1 MSPTQQASL
10 RWMQIAGVASSLQPP
25 EASAPCVVV
34 WHLAARRCTAMAAR
48 RVAAGLRLPRPAAA
62 RRDAAPLAAAVAA
75 AARQEGLLHPLAICG
90 GTGTWGARWGLGG
103 SKEDKVRV
111 EVGSEVRVGLWWAKF
126 TYRPSKCIISG
137 WVLRISGIS
146 GTGV

>member
-1 MSPTQQASL
+1 
-10 RWMQIAGVASSLQPP
+10 MQIAGVASSLQPL

-34 WHLAARRCTAMAAR
+34 WHLAARRCAAVAAR
-48 RVAAGLRLPRPAAA
+48 RVAAGLRLLRPAAA
-62 RRDAAPLAAAVAA
+62 RRDAAPLAA

-137 WVLRISGIS
+137 WVLRVSSIL

>member
-1 MSPTQQASL
+1 M
-10 RWMQIAGVASSLQPP
+10 RRGVAPGRPLLGSGCRGPRLR
-25 EASAPCVVV
+25 VVT
-34 WHLAARRCTAMAAR
+34 LRRS
-48 RVAAGLRLPRPAAA
+48 PR
-62 RRDAAPLAAAVAA
+62 PLAAAVVAA
-75 AARQEGLLHPLAICG
+75 AWQEGLLHPLAICG

-111 EVGSEVRVGLWWAKF
+111 EVGSEVRVGLRWAKF

-137 WVLRISGIS
+137 WVLRVSSIL